1 MNLAFLAV
9 RNIKRSFS
17 KYMMYFFTLSFSV
30 FTVHSFLALVFNEQ
44 VMEKLTYSRRYQS
57 MLVAFGV
64 VIFVFVSFFL
74 ISSNVNFIKAR
85 KKEIAMYSLFGMTN
99 AKIGRL
105 LFTETL
111 IIGTAALVAGIC
123 SGVFCSKLT
132 AMILLNFTLAYFV
145 GDIPFVVAPQAVW
158 FTAVPFALV
167 FMLMGAAGRRVIA
180 RVELVELFKGSK
192 LPEANIRG
200 SALHLIVSFA
210 LIGTGYYWAAIKEPA
225 KLLLLAVP
233 ILLVVIAGTFL
244 LFWGGLP
251 QVFRWLRKNPHRYF
265 SGENM
270 IALSIFT
277 HRIRSIGSVMAAIAV
292 MSAVGVTAIATGYT
306 LYGSMEVSTYD
317 QLSYD
322 LFFYGGRD
330 VRDEVHDVFT
340 KYGVGILGEYTVNRY
355 QVKAVQIDPQQTVER
370 VFRIYSESDYNRLI
384 EVSRKIYQPI
394 EVKPGQGLQAGRDIA
409 AYAEI
414 DEPYNDGRQS
424 KLVLSDL
431 ELAVVTRADMANV
444 HFGAYQML
452 VVSDEDFDHLVQTG
466 TFASVDAFGE
476 PLDEVTVIKYENPL
490 RAHQLNSEL
499 NQILDARS
507 SGYVMA
513 YNYYVE
519 AMEVFGLVCFIG
531 SFMSV
536 VFILMTASLLYFK
549 QITAAEEER
558 HLYQILRRIGLDPKA
573 ESRVIAKRLLPV
585 FFAPLLVGI
594 VHGIFAMKS
603 ADTMVFRHM
612 LDVDNTFMVVMR
624 FSAVM
629 YSIYALVYSAFYL
642 ITKRQYTSTVR

>member
-1 MNLAFLAV
+1 MNLASLAV

-17 KYMMYFFTLSFSV
+17 KYMMYFFALSFSV
-30 FTVHSFLALVFNEQ
+30 FTVHSFLALVFNER
-44 VMEKLTYSRRYQS
+44 VMDKLTYSRSYQ
-57 MLVAFGV
+57 MLLIAFGI

-192 LPEANIRG
+192 LPETNIRG
-200 SALHLIVSFA
+200 SMFYLIASLA
-210 LIGTGYYWAAIKEPA
+210 LIGTGYYWATLKNPA
-225 KLLLLAVP
+225 KLVLLAIP
-233 ILLVVIAGTFL
+233 ILIVVIAGTFL
-244 LFWGGLP
+244 FFWGGLP
-251 QVFRWLRKNPHRYF
+251 QVLGWLRKNRLRYF
-265 SGENM
+265 HGENL
-270 IALSIFT
+270 IALSIFG
-277 HRIRSIGSVMAAIAV
+277 HRIRSIGSVMAVIAV

-306 LYGSMEVSTYD
+306 LYGSMEASTYD
-317 QLSYD
+317 QLNFD
-322 LFFYGGRD
+322 LYFHGGRE
-330 VRDEVHDVFT
+330 VHDEVHNVFA
-340 KYGVGILGEYTVNRY
+340 KHGIKIVDEYTVTRY
-355 QVKAVQIDPQQTVER
+355 QVKVVQIDPQQTVER

-384 EVSRKIYQPI
+384 KVSRKSYEPV
-394 EVKPGQGLQAGRDIA
+394 EVQPGQGLQAGQGV
-409 AYAEI
+409 ET
-414 DEPYNDGRQS
+414 
-424 KLVLSDL
+424 KLLLAGL
-431 ELAVVTRADMANV
+431 ELTAVLRADMANAY
-444 HFGAYQML
+444 FGTYHML
-452 VVSDEDFDHLVQTG
+452 VLRDEDFARLIQDNLSEQ
-466 TFASVDAFGE
+466 
-476 PLDEVTVIKYENPL
+476 LDEVTVIKYENPL
-490 RAHQLNSEL
+490 RAHELNGEL
-499 NQILDARS
+499 NQILKARA
-507 SGYVMA
+507 SGYGMA
-513 YNYYVE
+513 YNHYTE
-519 AMEVFGLVCFIG
+519 LMKVFGLVCFIG

-558 HLYQILRRIGLDPKA
+558 HLYQMLRKIGLDA
-573 ESRVIAKRLLPV
+573 RTEARVITKRLLPV
-585 FFAPLLVGI
+585 FFLPLFVGI
-594 VHGIFAMKS
+594 VHSIFAMKS
-603 ADTMVFRHM
+603 ADTMIFRYM
-612 LDVDNTFMVVMR
+612 LDVENTFLIVIR

-629 YSIYALVYSAFYL
+629 YSIYALVYSVFYL
-642 ITKRQYTSTVR
+642 ITGHQYTSTVS